1 MRKILYI
8 LTLLVTVSPVFGEI
22 ISSTPTYPM
31 ATDSIVVIYNAA
43 EGNLGLK
50 DYTGDVYAHTGLIT
64 ELSTSPSDWLYVKTN
79 WGENT
84 SETKMTPLGNNLWK
98 LTIGHIDQYY
108 GVNLA
113 QEKVLQLAFVFRSA
127 SSPYKE
133 GKDVGNADI
142 FLDLYD
148 KGITVQM
155 LEPGVSVIYGLPE
168 RSPVF
173 LEENESLQINATAA
187 TIETQL
193 AELRLYSNGS
203 LMDSTPDDTLKCP
216 IQGNQLATGMNY
228 LSVVAVDTSGIID
241 SLAFSVM
248 LNPPVA
254 EAIRPAGIKEGINY
268 IDDNTV
274 SLSIFAPYKQFIYV
288 VGDFN
293 DWKVDEAYM
302 MNRET
307 VDNDSVYYW
316 LTLDGLTPDQ
326 EYAFQYLVD
335 GEIRIADPYTD
346 KVLDP
351 WNDGYITDET
361 YPDLKAY
368 PAGKTSEIVSV
379 LQTGQ
384 SEYSWQ
390 VNDFQRPAPEGLI
403 IYELLLRDFLG
414 THNYKTLTD
423 TLDYLQRLGV
433 SAVELMPVS
442 EFENNESWGY
452 NPSFYFA
459 PDKYYGTKDDFKR
472 FIDECHS
479 RGIAVIMDMVL
490 NHSYGQSPF
499 VRLYN
504 EGNYGQPTPENPW
517 YNVTSPNTTYSWGY
531 DFNHESPATKK
542 LVDRINRYW
551 LTEYNID
558 GFRFDFTKGFTN
570 KSGDGWYYDASRIN
584 ILKRM
589 ADQIWLA
596 KSDAYVILE
605 HFAENSEEKE
615 LSNYGMMIWGNSNY
629 NYNEATMGWNSNS
642 DFKWGY
648 YEERGWTN
656 PTLVTYMES
665 HDEERLMYKNLAY
678 GNSYGD
684 YNIQE
689 LSTALN
695 RIKLAAA
702 FFITLPGP
710 KMIWQFGE
718 LGYDYSIDFNGR
730 VGNKPI
736 RWDYCQDQDRANLYK
751 TYAALIKLRK
761 ENEVFTSANTSAS
774 YLLSGA
780 GKRINLTHSTMNATI
795 IGNFGVAP
803 LTVTP
808 SFQTTGIWYDYFS
821 GDSIDVLSTSA
832 GISLQPG
839 EFRIYTTNKI
849 ETPEQGIISAITD
862 DTPVYPVSF
871 SLEQNYPNPFNPATT
886 IEYHIESASDV
897 AIVIY
902 DILGRRVQTLV
913 NEKKNAGVY
922 KVDWNGLDQAG
933 NKVASGV
940 YFYRL
945 NAGDKSFVRKMVMI
959 E

>member
-1 MRKILYI
+1 K
-8 LTLLVTVSPVFGEI
+8 
-22 ISSTPTYPM
+22 
-31 ATDSIVVIYNAA
+31 
-43 EGNLGLK
+43 
-50 DYTGDVYAHTGLIT
+50 
-64 ELSTSPSDWLYVKTN
+64 LS
-79 WGENT
+79 
-84 SETKMTPLGNNLWK
+84 
-98 LTIGHIDQYY
+98 IGHIDEYY
-108 GVNLA
+108 GINLA

-127 SSPYKE
+127 VSPYKE

-155 LEPGVSVIYGLPE
+155 IDPSITVTYGLPE
-168 RSPVF
+168 RSPLF
-173 LEENESLQINATAA
+173 LEESDSLQINATAA

-193 AELRLYSNGS
+193 AELRLYSNGN
-203 LMDSTPDDTLKCP
+203 LMDSTTDDTLICP
-216 IQGNQLATGMNY
+216 IQANQLTPGMNC
-228 LSVVAVDTSGIID
+228 LSVVAVDTSGISD

-248 LNPPVA
+248 INPPVN
-254 EAIRPAGIKEGINY
+254 EAVRPSGIKDGINY

-293 DWKVDEAYM
+293 DWKIDDAYF

-307 VDNDSVYYW
+307 VDDDSVYYW
-316 LTLDGLTPDQ
+316 LTIDGLSPGY

-335 GEIRIADPYTD
+335 GEIRTADPYTD

-351 WNDGYITDET
+351 WNDLYITNET
-361 YPDLKAY
+361 YPDLKSY
-368 PAGKTSEIVSV
+368 PAGKTSEITSV
-379 LQTGQ
+379 LQTAQ

-390 VNDFQRPAPEGLI
+390 VNDFQRPALEGLV
-403 IYELLLRDFLG
+403 IYELLLRDFLE

-423 TLDYLQRLGV
+423 TLDYLQRLGI
-433 SAVELMPVS
+433 SAVELMPVT

-459 PDKYYGTKDDFKR
+459 PDKYYGTKNDLKI

-504 EGNYGQPTPENPW
+504 EGNYGNPTTENPW

-570 KSGDGWYYDASRIN
+570 TSGDGWYYDASRIN

-589 ADQIWLA
+589 ADQIWSV

-605 HFAENSEEKE
+605 HFAENSEEKV
-615 LSNYGMMIWGNSNY
+615 LSNFGMMIWGNSNY

-648 YEERGWTN
+648 YRERGWTN

-665 HDEERLMYKNLAY
+665 HDEERLMYKNLTY

-689 LSTALN
+689 LPTALN

-702 FFITLPGP
+702 FFLTLPGP

-736 RWDYCQDQDRANLYK
+736 RWDYYQNQDRANLFK
-751 TYAALIKLRK
+751 TYSALTKLRK

-780 GKRINLTHSTMNATI
+780 GKRINLTHSAMNATI

-803 LTVTP
+803 LTVAP
-808 SFQTTGIWYDYFS
+808 NFQNTGTWYDYFS
-821 GDSIDVLSTSA
+821 GDSIVVESTTA

-839 EFRIYTTNKI
+839 EFHIYTTKKVD
-849 ETPEQGIISAITD
+849 TPEQGIISAITD
-862 DTPVYPVSF
+862 ETPAHPVSF
-871 SLEQNYPNPFNPATT
+871 SLKQNYPNPFNPATT
-886 IEYHIESASDV
+886 IEYHIESAAGV
-897 AIVIY
+897 EIVIY
-902 DILGRRVQTLV
+902 DILGRRVKTLV

-922 KVDWNGLDQAG
+922 KVDWNGLDQVG

-945 NAGDKSFVRKMVMI
+945 NAGEQSFVRKMIMI

>member
-22 ISSTPTYPM
+22 ITSTPAYPM